1 MRNDNVEESIAVLV
15 INPRINKNEDGSEAY
30 KKSVEVLRRI
40 ESKYDVYG
48 LSVHILN
55 PITSG
60 RSLIGSLIEAISTL
74 STVSPDL
81 VMLSAGWADDPEAD
95 TIHYICNRYGI
106 PMIYEA
112 LLTEGSSYEKMIGQ
126 NLHDVGL
133 IIKKKHEKMK

>member
-1 MRNDNVEESIAVLV
+1 MINDNVEESIAVLV
-15 INPRINKNEDGSEAY
+15 ISPRINKNEDGIDAY

-55 PITSG
+55 PVNSG
-60 RSLIGSLIEAISTL
+60 YSLIGSLIEAIGTL
-74 STVSPDL
+74 STVSPDF
-81 VMLSAGWADDPEAD
+81 VMLSAGWADDPESD

-106 PMIYEA
+106 PMIYDA
-112 LLTEGSSYEKMIGQ
+112 LLTDGSNYEKTIGK
-126 NLHDVGL
+126 NLHDIGL